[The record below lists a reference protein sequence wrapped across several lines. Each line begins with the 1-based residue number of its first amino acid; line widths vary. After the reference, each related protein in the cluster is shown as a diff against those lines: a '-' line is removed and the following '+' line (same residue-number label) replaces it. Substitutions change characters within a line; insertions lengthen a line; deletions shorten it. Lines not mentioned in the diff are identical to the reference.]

1 MKICMASAA
10 LALALSCLWTGAHA
24 TQHLSAQQL
33 LAEWKLDH
41 VFGEHFAKN
50 RYDSSIIAVITKEDI
65 DSEFPDVAPFHRRAL
80 HHKVQAF
87 QARQLA
93 EVDFTDYT
101 GVHVKREKAWIT
113 FGREADV
120 KLFRCVTYMQAACV
134 CRIVRQYLHKPH
146 PLCTI
151 GRAPHLT

>member
-1 MKICMASAA
+1 MLVQKIQSENIMASAA
-10 LALALSCLWTGAHA
+10 LVLALSCLWTGTHA
-24 TQHLSAQQL
+24 TQDLSAQQL

-50 RYDSSIIAVITKEDI
+50 GYDSSIITAITKEDI

-93 EVDFTDYT
+93 NVDFTGYT
-101 GVHVKREKAWIT
+101 GVHVRKAKSWIT

-120 KLFRCVTYMQAACV
+120 KMFRSVT
-134 CRIVRQYLHKPH
+134 
-146 PLCTI
+146 
-151 GRAPHLT
+151 